1 MAFCNKCGNRLV
13 EGATFCTRCGTA
25 ISSRQDAPPTITP
38 SPVKTERTMVYD
50 GEIHKCPNC
59 GELLNAFDAI
69 CSACGYELRDAIGA
83 RSIENLSMRLERA
96 TSEQQRIAIVKSCS
110 VPNTKADLFEFMILA
125 VSNFDA
131 AYYNAHL
138 NEDDISDAWLA
149 KIEQCYQKARL
160 LLEKDDFAKI
170 EALYLETRNKI
181 RTTPARVQPERHVEQ
196 TLQHNVNERVY
207 RQESAPA
214 PSQQIYRQQSTPEPA
229 QTYQQEKV
237 YEEKK
242 TGFSTWNPIGKLL
255 WIILNL
261 YLCGTPAILYLC
273 FKKR

>member
-1 MAFCNKCGNRLV
+1 MAFCNKCGNKLV

-25 ISSRQDAPPTITP
+25 VGIRQETPPPVAP
-38 SPVKTERTMVYD
+38 SPAKGERRTVYD

-59 GELLNAFDAI
+59 GELLNSFDAV
-69 CSACGYELRDAIGA
+69 CSACGFELRDAMGA

-110 VPNTKADLFEFMILA
+110 IPNTKADLFEFMILA

-160 LLEKDDFAKI
+160 LLEKSDFERI
-170 EALYLETRNKI
+170 ETLYFEIKEKI
-181 RTTPARVQPERHVEQ
+181 RTTPARVQPAQRYEQ
-196 TLQHNVNERVY
+196 NTPRYEPVQMYQQH
-207 RQESAPA
+207 SIG
-214 PSQQIYRQQSTPEPA
+214 QQQPV
-229 QTYQQEKV
+229 QTYQQSTAPA
-237 YEEKK
+237 EKK
-242 TGFSTWNPIGKLL
+242 KGGFSTWNPIAKLL

-261 YLCGTPAILYLC
+261 YTCGTPAILYMC